1 MDDHNLNL
9 TCAIVLG
16 KPVNVKM
23 AVQFFML
30 RLNVKLKWKTDKCFN
45 KSKVAM
51 IVNCLK
57 AGNRSVRFFYPGI
70 DILSCIYIERVH
82 VINIYM
88 YYGSVHQ
95 RILVLDFSYYQ

>member
-1 MDDHNLNL
+1 
-9 TCAIVLG
+9 
-16 KPVNVKM
+16 
-23 AVQFFML
+23 
-30 RLNVKLKWKTDKCFN
+30 
-45 KSKVAM
+45 M

-95 RILVLDFSYYQ
+95 RILVLDFLYYQ